1 MLAGY
6 LKKRTVL
13 GKSFRSDAVYH
24 KLLYRRPILPCT
36 ADVPALT
43 DTAGADSDLSP
54 YGIAIVI
61 IQYTDNGGPS
71 QAGNI
76 AQSNID
82 CSHPTG

>member
-1 MLAGY
+1 M
-6 LKKRTVL
+6 TTSL
-13 GKSFRSDAVYH
+13 GVPDVATLNNMGRLQFTLQTNFPASI
-24 KLLYRRPILPCT
+24 LLYRRPILPRP

-71 QAGNI
+71 QAGNV
-76 AQSNID
+76 A
-82 CSHPTG
+82 